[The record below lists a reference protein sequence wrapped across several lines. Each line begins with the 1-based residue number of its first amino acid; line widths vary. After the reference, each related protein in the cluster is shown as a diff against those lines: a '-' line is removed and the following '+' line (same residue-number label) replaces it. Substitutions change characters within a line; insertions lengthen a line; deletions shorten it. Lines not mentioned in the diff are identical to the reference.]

1 MFRINIL
8 IFALFCERISSG
20 QAFTSCHKYL
30 SNRASSYE
38 DSYSTLLGSTAN
50 EESLSNAKA
59 AASRSSISSYETF
72 GDGTLSDETFAE
84 LYSSASK
91 LDEKEQRIPSWLTER
106 CSECGWT
113 NPTLVQQRSIDVI
126 LKGSDVVIQAQTGSG
141 KTLSYLLPLLARID
155 ASRAAI
161 QALVVVPT
169 RELGLQVA
177 RVAKR
182 LAAGSGTDTAAGG
195 KIMIM
200 SILQG
205 SNHKRQ
211 RAWAWAEPPHVVIG
225 TPEELT
231 NMVRFGGIKYN
242 AVNYVVVDE
251 VDACLLNNAGSM
263 SSNLA
268 SSGPLH
274 ELLSRHLSPT
284 FEVADRSAD
293 ESGLNLLL
301 DGGPSVRP
309 IIHRQS
315 VFCSATIPQHRY
327 FLKQCVQNQ
336 WTLREPMHVCASPG
350 ELIPPTL
357 QHTSVIC
364 TSQEKKF
371 AALRRTIKKMTGVT
385 KVLIFA
391 ESQRPM
397 EEMGAVLAK
406 DLDGIYW
413 KEGYGPEQE
422 HGAKCIVSVLRYED
436 NLAARASAMLGF
448 MGIDGGSIGGRKF
461 GAKSTEDTTNGSDE
475 SDRDDKLRILFST
488 DLAAR
493 GLDVTDIS
501 HVINFDLPP
510 DADTYVHR
518 GGRAGRLGRR
528 GMVVSLITNDQEF
541 VLERLAN
548 KLSLDVR
555 CIARQQQKKKRN
567 SQN

>member
-1 MFRINIL
+1 MLRINVL
-8 IFALFCERISSG
+8 VLALVCERISSG
-20 QAFTSCHKYL
+20 KAFTSWQQHL
-30 SNRASSYE
+30 SNRVSSSAH
-38 DSYSTLLGSTAN
+38 SYSTVLGSTAN

-59 AASRSSISSYETF
+59 AASRSSISNYETF
-72 GDGTLSDETFAE
+72 GDGTLSDETFDE
-84 LYSSASK
+84 LYSTGS
-91 LDEKEQRIPSWLTER
+91 DQQIIPSWLTSR

-182 LAAGSGTDTAAGG
+182 LAAGSGVETDAGG

-263 SSNLA
+263 TSNLA
-268 SSGPLH
+268 SNGPLH

-284 FEVADRSAD
+284 FEVADRTAD
-293 ESGLNLLL
+293 ESGLGQLL
-301 DGGPSVRP
+301 DGAPSVRP
-309 IIHRQS
+309 IMHRQT

-336 WTLREPMHVCASPG
+336 WTLKEPMHVCASPG

-357 QHTSVIC
+357 QHTSVVC
-364 TSQEKKF
+364 TSQEKKLG
-371 AALRRTIKKMTGVT
+371 ALRRTLKKLTGVT

-406 DLDGIYW
+406 DFDGICW

-422 HGAKCIVSVLRYED
+422 QGANCIVSVLRYED
-436 NLAARASAMLGF
+436 NLSARASAMLGF
-448 MGIDGGSIGGRKF
+448 MGIDGGSIGGRRLGDESNEKI
-461 GAKSTEDTTNGSDE
+461 TNGDNE
-475 SDRDDKLRILFST
+475 SEKGDSKLRILFST

-493 GLDVTDIS
+493 GLDVTDVS

-510 DADTYVHR
+510 DGDTYVHR

-528 GMVVSLITNDQEF
+528 GMVVSLITSDQEF

-567 SQN
+567 LEN